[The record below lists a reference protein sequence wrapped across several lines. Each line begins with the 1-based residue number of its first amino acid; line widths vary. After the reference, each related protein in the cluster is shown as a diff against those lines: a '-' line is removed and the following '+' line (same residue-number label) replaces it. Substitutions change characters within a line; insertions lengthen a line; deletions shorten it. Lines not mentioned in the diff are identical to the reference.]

1 MSEISLICSD
11 IKLSRV
17 KCSWRRLASL
27 ALTAHAWLNQPET
40 RMPRAA
46 EAAEVWSHYTCR
58 VHCVSHSMCDICL
71 TYAYRYNNEKICV
84 NTNCKFSH
92 QVVLCSYDNDLHSI
106 IVEKSSNYDNY
117 AVIPVLDRAK
127 VKKKI
132 TFNSDTFVQWMFML
146 RPCNKNDNL

>member
-17 KCSWRRLASL
+17 KCSWRRLGSL

-71 TYAYRYNNEKICV
+71 TYKNRYNNERNQCYYKLQIFTSSC
-84 NTNCKFSH
+84 S
-92 QVVLCSYDNDLHSI
+92 SYDNDLHSI
-106 IVEKSSNYDNY
+106 IVERSSNYDNY
-117 AVIPVLDRAK
+117 AVIPVLDRAE